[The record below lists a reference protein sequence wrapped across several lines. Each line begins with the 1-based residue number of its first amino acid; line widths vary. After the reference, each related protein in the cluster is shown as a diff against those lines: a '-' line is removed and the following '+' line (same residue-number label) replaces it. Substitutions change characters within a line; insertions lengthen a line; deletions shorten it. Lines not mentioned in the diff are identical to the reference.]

1 MLSYVH
7 LKNIYIEQI
16 LRWYIKIRK
25 IIFSM
30 PLIRAVWW
38 SVLWHREM
46 WLLCGDQQA
55 CSYISYK
62 IGGDCSSHYCL
73 YTRSWKWLWVNA
85 HNRMNHIKCSMM
97 SLAFGG
103 NKKTLL
109 NEKDSSSLTFE
120 KKCIVMCKRIVIWAY
135 CGYLDD
141 KVD

>member
-1 MLSYVH
+1 
-7 LKNIYIEQI
+7 
-16 LRWYIKIRK
+16 
-25 IIFSM
+25 
-30 PLIRAVWW
+30 
-38 SVLWHREM
+38 
-46 WLLCGDQQA
+46 
-55 CSYISYK
+55 
-62 IGGDCSSHYCL
+62 
-73 YTRSWKWLWVNA
+73 
-85 HNRMNHIKCSMM
+85 MM